1 MSNGQKIALV
11 QLFSNG
17 DCLFATTIARQLK
30 NDHPGCELT
39 WIVSSNCKNMLLN
52 NPDIDVVEEVVI
64 PGAAQNEEVF
74 NRVVKETL
82 EKKTAGIYA
91 KVIVPQLLGTN
102 MQYYDGTV
110 CSSIYRSS
118 GLNINVD
125 TAPVLYLTEIE
136 KEAAKQFALKYSL
149 PGYKNVVLFECA
161 PQTKQLN
168 LTDEIILD
176 YSLRILK
183 EENTCVILSGPRS
196 YNFDHPHIIDGNTLS
211 IRETVALTHYCTLL
225 LGCSS
230 GISWAATSIAAKP
243 LPMVQILAPDA
254 YYFNPL
260 SFTFK
265 KWHKPTGGLIELV
278 HFDNQKLETVF
289 ADIFHQGFE
298 AAQEKHNQAVKPQF
312 RLYRGIIHHFLKRG
326 RLAEIA
332 TFVSVNLK
340 ENGFNISML
349 KYMLMGLILFP
360 IQLILD
366 QTKKN

>member
-1 MSNGQKIALV
+1 MSNRKKNVLI

-17 DCLFATTIARQLK
+17 DCLFATTIARQIK

-39 WIVSSNCKNMLLN
+39 WIVSSKCKNMLIN
-52 NPDIDVVEEVVI
+52 NPDIDVIEEVAI
-64 PGAAQNEEVF
+64 PDIAQNEEVF
-74 NRVVKETL
+74 DRVVKEAV
-82 EKKTAGIYA
+82 KKKKNGIYA
-91 KVIVPQLLGTN
+91 EVIIPQLLGNN
-102 MQYYDGTV
+102 MKYYDGTV

-118 GLNINVD
+118 GLKITVE
-125 TAPVLYLTEIE
+125 TAPILFLTEKE
-136 KEAAKQFALKYSL
+136 KEAAGQFAQE
-149 PGYKNVVLFECA
+149 YKLHTFRNVVLFESA
-161 PQTKQLN
+161 PQTQQLN

-176 YSLRILK
+176 YTQRILK
-183 EENTCVILSGPRS
+183 EENTCVILSGPRP
-196 YNFDHPHIIDGNTLS
+196 YNFGHPKIIDGNTLS
-211 IRETVALTHYCTLL
+211 IRETVALTHHCTLL

-260 SFTFK
+260 SLTFK
-265 KWHKPTGGLIELV
+265 KLRKPTDELIELI
-278 HFDNQKLETVF
+278 HFDSEKLEAVF
-289 ADIFHQGFE
+289 VDMFREGFRE
-298 AAQEKHNQAVKPQF
+298 ARIKHNQVVKPKF

-332 TFVSVNLK
+332 TFVRINLK

-349 KYMLMGLILFP
+349 KYMLMGLVLFP